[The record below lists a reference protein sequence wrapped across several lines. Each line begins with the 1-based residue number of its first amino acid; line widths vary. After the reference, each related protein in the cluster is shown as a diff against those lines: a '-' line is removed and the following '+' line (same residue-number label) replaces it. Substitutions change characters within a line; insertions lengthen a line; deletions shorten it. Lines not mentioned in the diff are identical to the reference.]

1 MLATTNNWS
10 TAIDEVIADSGCSE
24 NPELDDTGSP
34 SALMRCQL
42 YSGLPLTRLA
52 ARSGSLA
59 ELSAIIEKLGTRKKP
74 MRSVSGRRSRLKPA
88 GLPGGAAAS
97 AAASAPSSARGHF

>member
-10 TAIDEVIADSGCSE
+10 TAIDDVIADSGCSE

-34 SALMRCQL
+34 SALIRCQL

-59 ELSAIIEKLGTRKKP
+59 ELSAIIVMLGTLKNR
-74 MRSVSGRRSRLKPA
+74 MRGGPGRGSWLKSALLPSPCFPRSRRRVHP
-88 GLPGGAAAS
+88 LP
-97 AAASAPSSARGHF
+97 